1 MVIDENGK
9 RIGIF
14 ALPDALR
21 LSAERGYDLV
31 QVAENTDPPVCKLMD
46 FGKFKYEMKKQSHD
60 AKKKQIQIKVKE
72 IKLRPAT
79 GEHDLNFKIE
89 HIKRFLQEGNKT
101 KITVVLRGREM
112 MFKQLADAAMEK
124 VLNAIKDVSIVESP
138 PRLEGRTL
146 YAIVA
151 PQRRK

>member
-1 MVIDENGK
+1 MLIDEEGK
-9 RIGIF
+9 RLGIF
-14 ALPDALR
+14 ALQDALR

-31 QVAENTDPPVCKLMD
+31 QVADNTDPPVCKLMD
-46 FGKFKYEMKKQSHD
+46 FGKFKYEMKKKLHD
-60 AKKKQIQIKVKE
+60 AKKKQTQIKIKE

-89 HIKRFLQEGNKT
+89 HIKRFLQEGNKA

-112 MFKQLADAAMEK
+112 MFKGLADAAMER
-124 VLNAIKDVSIVESP
+124 VLNAIKDISIIESP
-138 PRLEGRTL
+138 PRLEGRSL

>member
-1 MVIDENGK
+1 MVIDEEGK
-9 RIGIF
+9 RLGIF
-14 ALPDALR
+14 ALQDALR

-46 FGKFKYEMKKQSHD
+46 FGKFKYEMKKKSHD
-60 AKKKQIQIKVKE
+60 AKKKQIQIKIKE

-112 MFKQLADAAMEK
+112 MFKQLADAAMER
-124 VLNAIKDVSIVESP
+124 VLNAIKDNAMVESP

-146 YAIVA
+146 YTIVA

>member
-1 MVIDENGK
+1 
-9 RIGIF
+9 
-14 ALPDALR
+14 
-21 LSAERGYDLV
+21 
-31 QVAENTDPPVCKLMD
+31 MD
-46 FGKFKYEMKKQSHD
+46 FGKFKYELKKKQQE
-60 AKKKQIQIKVKE
+60 AKKKQTVFKVKE
-72 IKLRPAT
+72 IKLRPGT

-124 VLNAIKDVSIVESP
+124 VLNAIKDLAVIETQ
-138 PRLEGRTL
+138 PRMEGRSL
-146 YAIVA
+146 YAVVA